1 MTEERKRQVKKRVM
15 MKIKCVNAFTKG
27 YKWHQNRTDKK
38 YTPTLTEERKK
49 KIIRSVLFKLK
60 IIRIFD
66 NRK

>member
-27 YKWHQNRTDKK
+27 YKWHQKRTDKK

-49 KIIRSVLFKLK
+49 KIIRSV
-60 IIRIFD
+60 
-66 NRK
+66 